1 MKYITNSEKDLDN
14 LVKYIFRKFSIK
26 IFMIY
31 GDVGAGKT
39 TLVKNL
45 CKFLGF
51 HDNVFSPSFS
61 LVNEYILPNSIK
73 IFHFDFYR
81 INYEI
86 EALDIGYEEYLY
98 SNNYCFVE
106 WPDRIPNLLPLNY
119 LKIDIVVKENKR
131 NYLIELIQL

>member
-1 MKYITNSEKDLDN
+1 MKLN
-14 LVKYIFRKFSIK
+14 LNMKFLTSP
-26 IFMIY
+26 IY
-31 GDVGAGKT
+31 R
-39 TLVKNL
+39 KNL
-45 CKFLGF
+45 
-51 HDNVFSPSFS
+51 N
-61 LVNEYILPNSIK
+61 LVNEYILTNSIK

-81 INYEI
+81 INHEI

-119 LKIDIVVKENKR
+119 LKIDIIVKENKR